1 MLKNIFGLTVAL
13 MLLGLGG
20 CSSMP
25 PMFNFQNT
33 PSPTILQQPLTD
45 DSTLWQMNSADIW
58 HKLQHTSLPHLQTA
72 LSKSKDTNEN
82 GWLKLALISKQYS
95 TDTTQLVN
103 QLLSW
108 RKEFPNHPANSLLIS
123 DSELNALLNTPQP
136 QHIGLLLPLQGTF
149 AAQGKAVRDGFLS
162 AYYEALAKNH
172 QQQMISFYDTSTA
185 QDMHVLYQRAI
196 AEGVDMIIGPL
207 TKDNV
212 QALASQSEFTVP
224 TIELNYTDLWAGSL
238 ATNLYQFGLS
248 PQDEAQQVADKA
260 RQAGTTHAL
269 IIAPQDDWG
278 QRTTKAL
285 TARWQSVG
293 GSVAETYYFTADADL
308 TQDIAALLH
317 VDAKSDRAQ
326 MRAHKTKDILE
337 QQRRHDFDV
346 IFLLA
351 QPAKAREI
359 VPLLKYYYVENIPI
373 FATSSIY
380 EGFPQPAK
388 DTDLNG
394 IIFCDTPWTL
404 LSLAK
409 GGTHADRLFAVGR
422 DAYLLS
428 HELPRLMQLP
438 NFPIYG
444 ATGALTLNPQHQIY
458 RRLPWTKM
466 HDGHP

>member
-1 MLKNIFGLTVAL
+1 
-13 MLLGLGG
+13 
-20 CSSMP
+20 
-25 PMFNFQNT
+25 
-33 PSPTILQQPLTD
+33 
-45 DSTLWQMNSADIW
+45 MNNADIW
-58 HKLQHTSLPHLQTA
+58 NRLQHTSIPHLQTA
-72 LSKSKDTNEN
+72 LSESKDKINS

-108 RKEFPNHPANSLLIS
+108 RVDYSNHPGNSLFAS
-123 DSELNALLNTPQP
+123 NAELNTLLNTPP
-136 QHIGLLLPLQGTF
+136 PKHLGLLLPLQGTF
-149 AAQGKAVRDGFLS
+149 APQGQAVRNGFLS

-172 QQQMISFYDTSTA
+172 QQQTVSFYDTSAT
-185 QDMHVLYQRAI
+185 QDMRALYQRAI
-196 AEGVDMIIGPL
+196 TEGVDMIIGPL

-212 QALASQSEFTVP
+212 QNLASQSEFTVP
-224 TIELNYTDLWAGSL
+224 TIELNYTDLWVGSL

-260 RQAGTTHAL
+260 HQAGTTRAI
-269 IIAPQDDWG
+269 IIAPQNDWG
-278 QRTTKAL
+278 QRTTRAL
-285 TARWQSVG
+285 VSRWQANG
-293 GSVAETYYFTADADL
+293 GTVAETYYFAANADL
-308 TQDIAALLH
+308 TQDVATLLH
-317 VDAKSDRAQ
+317 VDTKSDTAKTRE
-326 MRAHKTKDILE
+326 HKTKDVLE

-351 QPAKAREI
+351 QPAKARQI
-359 VPLLKYYYVENIPI
+359 APLLKFYYVENIPI
-373 FATSSIY
+373 YATSSIY
-380 EGFPQPAK
+380 EGKPQPTK

-394 IIFCDTPWTL
+394 VYFCDIPWTL
-404 LSLAK
+404 LSLSK
-409 GGTHADRLFAVGR
+409 GSVHADRLYAVGR

-444 ATGALTLNPQHQIY
+444 ATGALTLNSQHQIY